1 MTGAAVR
8 RATVDASEFTEA
20 MTRVACGLA
29 VVTGASGGVPCGLLV
44 SSLCSYSVRPPSML
58 VCLDQGSRSHD
69 TLVGVGEFGVHVLGE
84 EQQGV
89 AGVFAHRS
97 GDRFADIAW
106 EWDGAV
112 PRLLDTPVYL
122 RCATAAVHPH
132 GDHTVLIGEVVH
144 CYAAD
149 GDPLVYYRRDFTWR
163 LRRGS

>member
-8 RATVDASEFTEA
+8 RGAVDAAAFTEA

-29 VVTGASGGVPCGLLV
+29 VVTGSAPGGVPCGLLV

-69 TLVGVGEFGVHVLGE
+69 TLVGVGEFGVHVMGA
-84 EQQGV
+84 EQEAV
-89 AGVFAHRS
+89 ARVFAQRS

-112 PRLLDTPVYL
+112 PRLLDAPVYL
-122 RCATAAVHPH
+122 RCATAAVQPH
-132 GDHTVLIGEVVH
+132 GDHTVLIGDVVR
-144 CYAAD
+144 CAVTD

-163 LRRGS
+163 LRRA